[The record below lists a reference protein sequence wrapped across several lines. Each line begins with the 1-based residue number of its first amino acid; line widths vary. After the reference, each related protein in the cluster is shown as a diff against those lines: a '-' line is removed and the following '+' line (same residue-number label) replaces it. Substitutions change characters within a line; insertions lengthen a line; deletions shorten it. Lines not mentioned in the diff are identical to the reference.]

1 MTSAMRAAILPSEEF
16 PCISLVARRPAA
28 VVGGSLLT
36 FEAEIGILRYNA
48 KLMAGAL
55 PPNDWLSLVT
65 APTVFIF
72 ALAIF
77 SASAQ
82 TSYQPA
88 H

>member
-1 MTSAMRAAILPSEEF
+1 MQNGF
-16 PCISLVARRPAA
+16 
-28 VVGGSLLT
+28 LLT
-36 FEAEIGILRYNA
+36 FTAEIGILRCNA

-65 APTVFIF
+65 APTVFNF

>member
-1 MTSAMRAAILPSEEF
+1 M
-16 PCISLVARRPAA
+16 
-28 VVGGSLLT
+28 
-36 FEAEIGILRYNA
+36 LRYNA